1 MLESLACEKW
11 SCFSNNQYLEEAKKS
26 SKPGLVAQRKAYF
39 EALYNRNGAKK
50 PAALLEEQNA
60 ACNEPNVM
68 EETSRDSSNPPRIP
82 TRASANRLS
91 VHSPTA
97 PQEERRRSKPVD
109 DCSVSRRRIADGK
122 SHGIDHLKT
131 SGVSGPK
138 ARRPTVPSPFNLRCE
153 DRAAKRKEFFRKL
166 EEKTNAKILVSGRR
180 IADGKS
186 HGIDHLKTSG
196 VSGPKAQPPTVP
208 SSFSLRCEERAAKR
222 KEFFQKLEEKTNAK
236 EANKVYL
243 QAKNKISLTQPM
255 QVKMKLV
262 NLGHAQSEETRM
274 KIGNGVRM
282 GWERRRE
289 KLKLQETC
297 YFEWQNLIAEASR
310 KGFVGEEEKQWDSYE
325 ILDEQLEQEWL
336 ESVEQSRKMARPKG
350 SKRAPNSL
358 EQRRKISEA
367 ISAKW
372 AETCYFEWQNLI
384 AEASRKGFVGEE
396 EKQWDSYEILD
407 EQLEQE
413 WLESVEQSR
422 KMARP
427 KGSKRAPNSLEQ
439 RRKISEAIS
448 AKWAETCY
456 FEWQNLIAE
465 ASRKGFVGEEEKQ
478 WDSYEILDEQ
488 LEQEWLE
495 SVEQSRKMA
504 RPKGSKRAPNSLE
517 QRRKI
522 SEAISAKWAE
532 TCYFE
537 WQNLI
542 AEASRKGFVGEEE
555 KQWDSYE
562 ILDEQLEQE
571 WLESVEQSRKMAR
584 PKGSKRA
591 PNSLEQRRKISEAIS
606 AKWAETCYFEWQN
619 LIAEASRKGFVGE
632 EEKQWD
638 SYEILDEQLEQE
650 WLESVEQ
657 SRKMA
662 RPKGSKRAPNSLEQR
677 RKISEAISAKW
688 AETCYFEWQNLI
700 AEASRKGFVGEEE
713 KQWDSYEI
721 LDEQLEQEWLESV
734 EQSRKM
740 ARPKGSKRAP
750 NSLEQRRKISEAISA
765 KWAETKHGLLSKFYL
780 FPLGIP

>member
-1 MLESLACEKW
+1 MGESPTCLVRSFSQPAGTTSTEPKEGDPYCALTTSISFRRFMLESLACEKW

-82 TRASANRLS
+82 TRASANGLS
-91 VHSPTA
+91 VHSSTA
-97 PQEERRRSKPVD
+97 PQEERRRSTPVD

-138 ARRPTVPSPFNLRCE
+138 ARRPTVPSPFSLRCE
-153 DRAAKRKEFFRKL
+153 DRAAKRKEFFQKL

-196 VSGPKAQPPTVP
+196 VSGPKARPPTVP

-243 QAKNKISLTQPM
+243 QAKNKISPTQPM

-310 KGFVGEEEKQWDSYE
+310 KGFVGEEEKQWDSYK

-336 ESVEQSRKMARPKG
+336 DSVEQSRKMARPKG

-372 AETCYFEWQNLI
+372 ADPARAYVAFSAENRSIKRLAFRDRVCTALYKCHGTPVGAERKRKRRPSSERQPRTQSPTKKKANDTDNSAGNVTESQKRRTRLRSNMPLFKDPLASSKLEMIKNIRAERAAAENKKTEAIERAKLLKAEKVAKALEAAATKSPLAQASLFETRNLI
-384 AEASRKGFVGEE
+384 AKAIQSIEIGQIDSHGNGRHPSIALAELVNQAERK
-396 EKQWDSYEILD
+396 
-407 EQLEQE
+407 
-413 WLESVEQSR
+413 
-422 KMARP
+422 
-427 KGSKRAPNSLEQ
+427 
-439 RRKISEAIS
+439 
-448 AKWAETCY
+448 
-456 FEWQNLIAE
+456 
-465 ASRKGFVGEEEKQ
+465 
-478 WDSYEILDEQ
+478 
-488 LEQEWLE
+488 
-495 SVEQSRKMA
+495 
-504 RPKGSKRAPNSLE
+504 
-517 QRRKI
+517 
-522 SEAISAKWAE
+522 
-532 TCYFE
+532 
-537 WQNLI
+537 
-542 AEASRKGFVGEEE
+542 
-555 KQWDSYE
+555 
-562 ILDEQLEQE
+562 
-571 WLESVEQSRKMAR
+571 
-584 PKGSKRA
+584 
-591 PNSLEQRRKISEAIS
+591 
-606 AKWAETCYFEWQN
+606 
-619 LIAEASRKGFVGE
+619 
-632 EEKQWD
+632 
-638 SYEILDEQLEQE
+638 
-650 WLESVEQ
+650 
-657 SRKMA
+657 
-662 RPKGSKRAPNSLEQR
+662 
-677 RKISEAISAKW
+677 
-688 AETCYFEWQNLI
+688 
-700 AEASRKGFVGEEE
+700 
-713 KQWDSYEI
+713 
-721 LDEQLEQEWLESV
+721 
-734 EQSRKM
+734 
-740 ARPKGSKRAP
+740 
-750 NSLEQRRKISEAISA
+750 
-765 KWAETKHGLLSKFYL
+765 
-780 FPLGIP
+780 

>member
-1 MLESLACEKW
+1 MLESLAWEKW
-11 SCFSNNQYLEEAKKS
+11 PCFSNNRFLEEAKKS

-82 TRASANRLS
+82 TRASANGLS
-91 VHSPTA
+91 VHSSTAPQEERRRSKPVDDCSVQKLQASANGLSVHSSTA

-138 ARRPTVPSPFNLRCE
+138 ARRPTVPSPFSLRCE
-153 DRAAKRKEFFRKL
+153 DRAAKRKEFFQKL

-196 VSGPKAQPPTVP
+196 VSGPKARRPTVPSPFSLRCEDRAAKRKEFFQKLEEKTNAKILVSGRRIADGKSHGIDHLKTSGVSGPKARPPTVP

-274 KIGNGVRM
+274 KIGIGVRM

-310 KGFVGEEEKQWDSYE
+310 KGFVGEEEKQWNSYK

-336 ESVEQSRKMARPKG
+336 ESVEQRRKMARPKG
-350 SKRAPNSL
+350 SKRAPKSL

-372 AETCYFEWQNLI
+372 ADPVRAYVAFSAENAYRDRVCTALHKYHGTPVGAERKPKRRPRSSERQPRIQNPTKKKANDTDNSTGNVTESQKRRTRLRSNMPLFKDPLASSKLEMIKNIRAERAAAETKKTEAIERAKLLIAEAEKAAKALEAAATKSPLAQASLIETRNLI
-384 AEASRKGFVGEE
+384 AEAIQSIQSIEIGQIDSHGNGRHPSIASAELVNQAEKGNNPGVQGLSQRDNGEINGTQTVESSKSDYNDFGFGKFNFHDLLNGKE
-396 EKQWDSYEILD
+396 ELYQTSMSDYGLPPSELDGIIKQCSFT
-407 EQLEQE
+407 EQLSQ
-413 WLESVEQSR
+413 LELNGNGAEYQSR
-422 KMARP
+422 KEETP
-427 KGSKRAPNSLEQ
+427 PNS
-439 RRKISEAIS
+439 IPV
-448 AKWAETCY
+448 AKKWVRGR
-456 FEWQNLIAE
+456 L
-465 ASRKGFVGEEEKQ
+465 
-478 WDSYEILDEQ
+478 
-488 LEQEWLE
+488 
-495 SVEQSRKMA
+495 VEVVD
-504 RPKGSKRAPNSLE
+504 G
-517 QRRKI
+517 
-522 SEAISAKWAE
+522 
-532 TCYFE
+532 
-537 WQNLI
+537 
-542 AEASRKGFVGEEE
+542 
-555 KQWDSYE
+555 D
-562 ILDEQLEQE
+562 
-571 WLESVEQSRKMAR
+571 
-584 PKGSKRA
+584 
-591 PNSLEQRRKISEAIS
+591 
-606 AKWAETCYFEWQN
+606 
-619 LIAEASRKGFVGE
+619 
-632 EEKQWD
+632 
-638 SYEILDEQLEQE
+638 
-650 WLESVEQ
+650 
-657 SRKMA
+657 
-662 RPKGSKRAPNSLEQR
+662 
-677 RKISEAISAKW
+677 
-688 AETCYFEWQNLI
+688 
-700 AEASRKGFVGEEE
+700 
-713 KQWDSYEI
+713 
-721 LDEQLEQEWLESV
+721 
-734 EQSRKM
+734 
-740 ARPKGSKRAP
+740 
-750 NSLEQRRKISEAISA
+750 
-765 KWAETKHGLLSKFYL
+765 
-780 FPLGIP
+780 

>member
-1 MLESLACEKW
+1 MGESPTCLVRSFSQPAGTTSTEPEEGDPYCALTTSISFRRFMLESLACEKW

-68 EETSRDSSNPPRIP
+68 EKTSRDSLNPPRIP
-82 TRASANRLS
+82 TRASANGLS
-91 VHSPTA
+91 VHSSTA

-138 ARRPTVPSPFNLRCE
+138 ARRPTVPSPFSLRCE
-153 DRAAKRKEFFRKL
+153 DRAAKRKEFFQKL

-196 VSGPKAQPPTVP
+196 VSGPKARPPTVP

-310 KGFVGEEEKQWDSYE
+310 KGFVGEEEKQWDSYK

-372 AETCYFEWQNLI
+372 ADPARAYVAFSVENAYRDRVCTALYKYHGTPVGAERKRKRRPSSERQPRTQNPTKKKANDTDNSTGNVTESQKRRTRLRSSMPLFKDPLASSKLEMIKNIRAERAAAENKKTEAIERAKLLKAEAEKAAKALEAAATKSPLAQASLIETRNLI
-384 AEASRKGFVGEE
+384 AKAIQSIEIGQIDSHGNGRHPSIALAELVNQAERK
-396 EKQWDSYEILD
+396 
-407 EQLEQE
+407 
-413 WLESVEQSR
+413 
-422 KMARP
+422 
-427 KGSKRAPNSLEQ
+427 
-439 RRKISEAIS
+439 
-448 AKWAETCY
+448 
-456 FEWQNLIAE
+456 
-465 ASRKGFVGEEEKQ
+465 
-478 WDSYEILDEQ
+478 
-488 LEQEWLE
+488 
-495 SVEQSRKMA
+495 
-504 RPKGSKRAPNSLE
+504 
-517 QRRKI
+517 
-522 SEAISAKWAE
+522 
-532 TCYFE
+532 
-537 WQNLI
+537 
-542 AEASRKGFVGEEE
+542 
-555 KQWDSYE
+555 
-562 ILDEQLEQE
+562 
-571 WLESVEQSRKMAR
+571 
-584 PKGSKRA
+584 
-591 PNSLEQRRKISEAIS
+591 
-606 AKWAETCYFEWQN
+606 
-619 LIAEASRKGFVGE
+619 
-632 EEKQWD
+632 
-638 SYEILDEQLEQE
+638 
-650 WLESVEQ
+650 
-657 SRKMA
+657 
-662 RPKGSKRAPNSLEQR
+662 
-677 RKISEAISAKW
+677 
-688 AETCYFEWQNLI
+688 
-700 AEASRKGFVGEEE
+700 
-713 KQWDSYEI
+713 
-721 LDEQLEQEWLESV
+721 
-734 EQSRKM
+734 
-740 ARPKGSKRAP
+740 
-750 NSLEQRRKISEAISA
+750 
-765 KWAETKHGLLSKFYL
+765 
-780 FPLGIP
+780 

>member
-1 MLESLACEKW
+1 MGESPTCLVRSFSQPAGTTSTEPEEGDPYCALTTSISFRRFMLESLACEKR

-82 TRASANRLS
+82 TTASANGLS
-91 VHSPTA
+91 VHSSTA

-138 ARRPTVPSPFNLRCE
+138 ARRPTVPSPFSLRCE
-153 DRAAKRKEFFRKL
+153 DRAAKRKELFQFFQKL

-196 VSGPKAQPPTVP
+196 VSRPKARPPTVP

-243 QAKNKISLTQPM
+243 QAKNKQISLTQPM

-274 KIGNGVRM
+274 KIGNGVQT
-282 GWERRRE
+282 GWERRSE

-448 AKWAETCY
+448 AKWADPARAYVAFSAENAYRDRVCTALY
-456 FEWQNLIAE
+456 KYHGTPVGAERKRKRRPSSERQPRTQNPTKKKANDTDNSTGNVTESQKRRTRLRSNMPLFKDPLASSKLEMIKNIRAERAAAENKKTEAIERVKLLKAE
-465 ASRKGFVGEEEKQ
+465 AEKAAKA
-478 WDSYEILDEQ
+478 
-488 LEQEWLE
+488 LEAAATRSPLAQA
-495 SVEQSRKMA
+495 S
-504 RPKGSKRAPNSLE
+504 SL
-517 QRRKI
+517 K
-522 SEAISAKWAE
+522 
-532 TCYFE
+532 
-537 WQNLI
+537 
-542 AEASRKGFVGEEE
+542 
-555 KQWDSYE
+555 
-562 ILDEQLEQE
+562 
-571 WLESVEQSRKMAR
+571 
-584 PKGSKRA
+584 
-591 PNSLEQRRKISEAIS
+591 
-606 AKWAETCYFEWQN
+606 
-619 LIAEASRKGFVGE
+619 
-632 EEKQWD
+632 
-638 SYEILDEQLEQE
+638 
-650 WLESVEQ
+650 
-657 SRKMA
+657 
-662 RPKGSKRAPNSLEQR
+662 
-677 RKISEAISAKW
+677 
-688 AETCYFEWQNLI
+688 
-700 AEASRKGFVGEEE
+700 
-713 KQWDSYEI
+713 
-721 LDEQLEQEWLESV
+721 
-734 EQSRKM
+734 
-740 ARPKGSKRAP
+740 
-750 NSLEQRRKISEAISA
+750 
-765 KWAETKHGLLSKFYL
+765 
-780 FPLGIP
+780 LGIS

>member
-1 MLESLACEKW
+1 MGESPTCLVRSFSQPAGTTSTEPEEGDPYCALTTSISFRRFMLESLACEKW

-82 TRASANRLS
+82 TRASANGLS
-91 VHSPTA
+91 VHSSTA

-138 ARRPTVPSPFNLRCE
+138 ARRPTVPSPFSLRCE
-153 DRAAKRKEFFRKL
+153 DRATKRKEFFQKL

-186 HGIDHLKTSG
+186 HGMDHLKTSG
-196 VSGPKAQPPTVP
+196 VSGPKARPPTVP
-208 SSFSLRCEERAAKR
+208 SSLSLRCEERAAKR

-310 KGFVGEEEKQWDSYE
+310 KGFVGEEEKQWDSYK

-372 AETCYFEWQNLI
+372 ADPARAYVAFSAENAYRDRVCTALYKYHGTPVGAQRKRKRRPSSERQPRTQNPTKKKANGTDNSTGNVTESQKRRTRLRSNMPLFKDPLASSKLEMIKNIRAERAAAENKKTEAIERAKLLKAEAEKAAKALEAAATKSPLAQASLIETRNLI
-384 AEASRKGFVGEE
+384 AKAIQSIETGQIDSHGNGRHPSIALAELVNQAERK
-396 EKQWDSYEILD
+396 
-407 EQLEQE
+407 
-413 WLESVEQSR
+413 
-422 KMARP
+422 
-427 KGSKRAPNSLEQ
+427 
-439 RRKISEAIS
+439 
-448 AKWAETCY
+448 
-456 FEWQNLIAE
+456 
-465 ASRKGFVGEEEKQ
+465 
-478 WDSYEILDEQ
+478 
-488 LEQEWLE
+488 
-495 SVEQSRKMA
+495 
-504 RPKGSKRAPNSLE
+504 
-517 QRRKI
+517 
-522 SEAISAKWAE
+522 
-532 TCYFE
+532 
-537 WQNLI
+537 
-542 AEASRKGFVGEEE
+542 
-555 KQWDSYE
+555 
-562 ILDEQLEQE
+562 
-571 WLESVEQSRKMAR
+571 
-584 PKGSKRA
+584 
-591 PNSLEQRRKISEAIS
+591 
-606 AKWAETCYFEWQN
+606 
-619 LIAEASRKGFVGE
+619 
-632 EEKQWD
+632 
-638 SYEILDEQLEQE
+638 
-650 WLESVEQ
+650 
-657 SRKMA
+657 
-662 RPKGSKRAPNSLEQR
+662 
-677 RKISEAISAKW
+677 
-688 AETCYFEWQNLI
+688 
-700 AEASRKGFVGEEE
+700 
-713 KQWDSYEI
+713 
-721 LDEQLEQEWLESV
+721 
-734 EQSRKM
+734 
-740 ARPKGSKRAP
+740 
-750 NSLEQRRKISEAISA
+750 
-765 KWAETKHGLLSKFYL
+765 
-780 FPLGIP
+780 

>member
-1 MLESLACEKW
+1 MLESLAWEKW
-11 SCFSNNQYLEEAKKS
+11 PCFSNNRFLEEAKKS

-82 TRASANRLS
+82 TRASANGLS
-91 VHSPTA
+91 VHSSTAPQEERRRSKPVDDCSVQKLQASANGLSVHSSTA

-138 ARRPTVPSPFNLRCE
+138 ARRPTVPSPFSLRCE
-153 DRAAKRKEFFRKL
+153 DRAAKRKEFFQKL

-196 VSGPKAQPPTVP
+196 VSGPKARRPTVPSPFSLRCEDRAAKRKEFFQKLEEKTNAKILVSGRRIADGKSHGIDHLKTSGVSGPKARPPTVP

-274 KIGNGVRM
+274 KIGIGVRM

-310 KGFVGEEEKQWDSYE
+310 KGFVGEEEKQWNSYK

-336 ESVEQSRKMARPKG
+336 ESVEQRRKMARPKG
-350 SKRAPNSL
+350 SKRAPKSL

-372 AETCYFEWQNLI
+372 ADPAYRDRVCTALHKYHGTPVGAERKPKRRPRSSERQPRIQNPTKKKANDTDNSTGNVTESQKRRTRLRSNMPLFKDPLASSKLEMIKNIRAERAAAETKKTEAIERAKLLIAEAEKAAKALEAAATKSPLAQASLIETRNLI
-384 AEASRKGFVGEE
+384 AEAIQSIQSIEIGQIDSHGNGRHPSIASAELVNQAEKGNNPGVQGLSQRDNGEINGTQTVESSKSDYNDFGFGKFNFHDLLNGKE
-396 EKQWDSYEILD
+396 ELYQTSMSDYGLPPSELDGIIKQCSFT
-407 EQLEQE
+407 EQLSQ
-413 WLESVEQSR
+413 LELNGNGAEYQSR
-422 KMARP
+422 KEETP
-427 KGSKRAPNSLEQ
+427 PNS
-439 RRKISEAIS
+439 IPV
-448 AKWAETCY
+448 AKKWVRGR
-456 FEWQNLIAE
+456 L
-465 ASRKGFVGEEEKQ
+465 
-478 WDSYEILDEQ
+478 
-488 LEQEWLE
+488 
-495 SVEQSRKMA
+495 VEVVD
-504 RPKGSKRAPNSLE
+504 G
-517 QRRKI
+517 
-522 SEAISAKWAE
+522 
-532 TCYFE
+532 
-537 WQNLI
+537 
-542 AEASRKGFVGEEE
+542 
-555 KQWDSYE
+555 D
-562 ILDEQLEQE
+562 
-571 WLESVEQSRKMAR
+571 
-584 PKGSKRA
+584 
-591 PNSLEQRRKISEAIS
+591 
-606 AKWAETCYFEWQN
+606 
-619 LIAEASRKGFVGE
+619 
-632 EEKQWD
+632 
-638 SYEILDEQLEQE
+638 
-650 WLESVEQ
+650 
-657 SRKMA
+657 
-662 RPKGSKRAPNSLEQR
+662 
-677 RKISEAISAKW
+677 
-688 AETCYFEWQNLI
+688 
-700 AEASRKGFVGEEE
+700 
-713 KQWDSYEI
+713 
-721 LDEQLEQEWLESV
+721 
-734 EQSRKM
+734 
-740 ARPKGSKRAP
+740 
-750 NSLEQRRKISEAISA
+750 
-765 KWAETKHGLLSKFYL
+765 
-780 FPLGIP
+780 

>member
-1 MLESLACEKW
+1 MGESPTCLVRSFSQPAGTTSTEPEEGDPYCALTTSISFRRFMLESLACEKRP
-11 SCFSNNQYLEEAKKS
+11 CFSNNQYLEEAKKS

-82 TRASANRLS
+82 TRASANGLS
-91 VHSPTA
+91 VHSSTA

-138 ARRPTVPSPFNLRCE
+138 ARRPTVPSPFSLRCE
-153 DRAAKRKEFFRKL
+153 DRAAKRKEFFQKL

-196 VSGPKAQPPTVP
+196 VSGPKVRPPTVP

-274 KIGNGVRM
+274 KIGNGVQM

-372 AETCYFEWQNLI
+372 ADPARAYVAFSAENAYRDRVCTALYKYHGTPVGAERKRKRRPSSERQPRTQNPTKKKANDTDYSTGNVTESQKRRTRLRSNMPLFKDPLASSKLEMI
-384 AEASRKGFVGEE
+384 KNIRAERAAAENKKTEAIERAKLLKAEAEKAAKALEAAATRSPLAQASLIETRNLVAKAIQSIEIGQIDSHGNGRHPSIALAELINQAERK
-396 EKQWDSYEILD
+396 
-407 EQLEQE
+407 
-413 WLESVEQSR
+413 
-422 KMARP
+422 
-427 KGSKRAPNSLEQ
+427 
-439 RRKISEAIS
+439 
-448 AKWAETCY
+448 
-456 FEWQNLIAE
+456 
-465 ASRKGFVGEEEKQ
+465 
-478 WDSYEILDEQ
+478 
-488 LEQEWLE
+488 
-495 SVEQSRKMA
+495 
-504 RPKGSKRAPNSLE
+504 
-517 QRRKI
+517 
-522 SEAISAKWAE
+522 
-532 TCYFE
+532 
-537 WQNLI
+537 
-542 AEASRKGFVGEEE
+542 
-555 KQWDSYE
+555 
-562 ILDEQLEQE
+562 
-571 WLESVEQSRKMAR
+571 
-584 PKGSKRA
+584 
-591 PNSLEQRRKISEAIS
+591 
-606 AKWAETCYFEWQN
+606 
-619 LIAEASRKGFVGE
+619 
-632 EEKQWD
+632 
-638 SYEILDEQLEQE
+638 
-650 WLESVEQ
+650 
-657 SRKMA
+657 
-662 RPKGSKRAPNSLEQR
+662 
-677 RKISEAISAKW
+677 
-688 AETCYFEWQNLI
+688 
-700 AEASRKGFVGEEE
+700 
-713 KQWDSYEI
+713 
-721 LDEQLEQEWLESV
+721 
-734 EQSRKM
+734 
-740 ARPKGSKRAP
+740 
-750 NSLEQRRKISEAISA
+750 
-765 KWAETKHGLLSKFYL
+765 
-780 FPLGIP
+780 

>member
-1 MLESLACEKW
+1 MGESPTCLVRSFSQPAGTTSTEPEEGDPYCALTTSISFRRFMLESLACEKR

-82 TRASANRLS
+82 TTASANGLS
-91 VHSPTA
+91 VHSSTA

-138 ARRPTVPSPFNLRCE
+138 ARCPTVPSPFSLRCE
-153 DRAAKRKEFFRKL
+153 DRAAKRKELFQFFQKL

-196 VSGPKAQPPTVP
+196 VSRPKARPPTVP

-243 QAKNKISLTQPM
+243 QAKNKQISLTQPM

-274 KIGNGVRM
+274 KIGNGVQT
-282 GWERRRE
+282 GWERRSE

-372 AETCYFEWQNLI
+372 ADPARAYVAFSAENAYRDRVCTALYKYHGTPVGAERKRKRRPSSERQPRTQNPTKKKANDTDNSTGNVTESQKRRTRLRSNMPLFKDPLASSKLEMI
-384 AEASRKGFVGEE
+384 KNIRAERAAAENKKTEAIERVKLLKAEA
-396 EKQWDSYEILD
+396 EKAAKA
-407 EQLEQE
+407 LEAAATRSPLAQA
-413 WLESVEQSR
+413 S
-422 KMARP
+422 
-427 KGSKRAPNSLEQ
+427 SL
-439 RRKISEAIS
+439 K
-448 AKWAETCY
+448 
-456 FEWQNLIAE
+456 
-465 ASRKGFVGEEEKQ
+465 
-478 WDSYEILDEQ
+478 
-488 LEQEWLE
+488 
-495 SVEQSRKMA
+495 
-504 RPKGSKRAPNSLE
+504 
-517 QRRKI
+517 
-522 SEAISAKWAE
+522 
-532 TCYFE
+532 
-537 WQNLI
+537 
-542 AEASRKGFVGEEE
+542 
-555 KQWDSYE
+555 
-562 ILDEQLEQE
+562 
-571 WLESVEQSRKMAR
+571 
-584 PKGSKRA
+584 
-591 PNSLEQRRKISEAIS
+591 
-606 AKWAETCYFEWQN
+606 
-619 LIAEASRKGFVGE
+619 
-632 EEKQWD
+632 
-638 SYEILDEQLEQE
+638 
-650 WLESVEQ
+650 
-657 SRKMA
+657 
-662 RPKGSKRAPNSLEQR
+662 
-677 RKISEAISAKW
+677 
-688 AETCYFEWQNLI
+688 
-700 AEASRKGFVGEEE
+700 
-713 KQWDSYEI
+713 
-721 LDEQLEQEWLESV
+721 
-734 EQSRKM
+734 
-740 ARPKGSKRAP
+740 
-750 NSLEQRRKISEAISA
+750 
-765 KWAETKHGLLSKFYL
+765 
-780 FPLGIP
+780 LGIS

>member
-1 MLESLACEKW
+1 MGESPTCLVRSFSQPAGTTSTEPEEGDPYCALTTSISFRRFMLESLACEKR

-82 TRASANRLS
+82 TTASANGLS
-91 VHSPTA
+91 VHSSTA

-138 ARRPTVPSPFNLRCE
+138 ARCPTVPSPFSLRCE
-153 DRAAKRKEFFRKL
+153 DRAAKRKELFQFFQKL

-196 VSGPKAQPPTVP
+196 VSRPKARPPTVP

-274 KIGNGVRM
+274 KIGNGVQT
-282 GWERRRE
+282 GWERRSE

-372 AETCYFEWQNLI
+372 ADPARAYVAFSAENAYRDRVCTALYKYHGTPVGAERKRKRRPSSERQPRTQNPTKKKANDTDNSTGNVTESQKRRTRLRSNMPLFKDPLASSKLEMI
-384 AEASRKGFVGEE
+384 KNIRAERAAAENKKTEAIERVKLLKAEA
-396 EKQWDSYEILD
+396 EKAAKA
-407 EQLEQE
+407 LEAAATRSPLAQA
-413 WLESVEQSR
+413 S
-422 KMARP
+422 
-427 KGSKRAPNSLEQ
+427 SL
-439 RRKISEAIS
+439 K
-448 AKWAETCY
+448 
-456 FEWQNLIAE
+456 
-465 ASRKGFVGEEEKQ
+465 
-478 WDSYEILDEQ
+478 
-488 LEQEWLE
+488 
-495 SVEQSRKMA
+495 
-504 RPKGSKRAPNSLE
+504 
-517 QRRKI
+517 
-522 SEAISAKWAE
+522 
-532 TCYFE
+532 
-537 WQNLI
+537 
-542 AEASRKGFVGEEE
+542 
-555 KQWDSYE
+555 
-562 ILDEQLEQE
+562 
-571 WLESVEQSRKMAR
+571 
-584 PKGSKRA
+584 
-591 PNSLEQRRKISEAIS
+591 
-606 AKWAETCYFEWQN
+606 
-619 LIAEASRKGFVGE
+619 
-632 EEKQWD
+632 
-638 SYEILDEQLEQE
+638 
-650 WLESVEQ
+650 
-657 SRKMA
+657 
-662 RPKGSKRAPNSLEQR
+662 
-677 RKISEAISAKW
+677 
-688 AETCYFEWQNLI
+688 
-700 AEASRKGFVGEEE
+700 
-713 KQWDSYEI
+713 
-721 LDEQLEQEWLESV
+721 
-734 EQSRKM
+734 
-740 ARPKGSKRAP
+740 
-750 NSLEQRRKISEAISA
+750 
-765 KWAETKHGLLSKFYL
+765 
-780 FPLGIP
+780 LGIS

>member
-1 MLESLACEKW
+1 MGESPTCLVRSFSQPAGTTSTEPEEGDPYCALTTSISFRRFMLESLACEKW

-39 EALYNRNGAKK
+39 EALCNRNGAKK

-82 TRASANRLS
+82 TTASANGLS
-91 VHSPTA
+91 VHSSTA

-138 ARRPTVPSPFNLRCE
+138 ARRPTVPSPFSLRCE
-153 DRAAKRKEFFRKL
+153 DRAAKRKEFFQKL

-186 HGIDHLKTSG
+186 HGIDHLKTSS
-196 VSGPKAQPPTVP
+196 VSGPKARPPTVP

-282 GWERRRE
+282 RWERCRE

-310 KGFVGEEEKQWDSYE
+310 KGFVGEEEKQWDSYK

-336 ESVEQSRKMARPKG
+336 ESVEQSRKMARLKG

-372 AETCYFEWQNLI
+372 ADPARAYVAFSAENAYRDRVCTAIYKCHGTPVGAERKRKRRPSSERQPRTQNPTKKKANDTDNSTGNVTESQKRRTRLRSIMPLFKDPLASSKLEMIKNIRAERAAAENNKIEAIERAKLLKAEAEKAAKALEAAATKSPLAQASLIETRNLI
-384 AEASRKGFVGEE
+384 AKAIQSIEIGQIDSHGNGRHPSIALAELVNQAKRK
-396 EKQWDSYEILD
+396 
-407 EQLEQE
+407 
-413 WLESVEQSR
+413 
-422 KMARP
+422 
-427 KGSKRAPNSLEQ
+427 
-439 RRKISEAIS
+439 
-448 AKWAETCY
+448 
-456 FEWQNLIAE
+456 
-465 ASRKGFVGEEEKQ
+465 
-478 WDSYEILDEQ
+478 
-488 LEQEWLE
+488 
-495 SVEQSRKMA
+495 
-504 RPKGSKRAPNSLE
+504 
-517 QRRKI
+517 
-522 SEAISAKWAE
+522 
-532 TCYFE
+532 
-537 WQNLI
+537 
-542 AEASRKGFVGEEE
+542 
-555 KQWDSYE
+555 
-562 ILDEQLEQE
+562 
-571 WLESVEQSRKMAR
+571 
-584 PKGSKRA
+584 
-591 PNSLEQRRKISEAIS
+591 
-606 AKWAETCYFEWQN
+606 
-619 LIAEASRKGFVGE
+619 
-632 EEKQWD
+632 
-638 SYEILDEQLEQE
+638 
-650 WLESVEQ
+650 
-657 SRKMA
+657 
-662 RPKGSKRAPNSLEQR
+662 
-677 RKISEAISAKW
+677 
-688 AETCYFEWQNLI
+688 
-700 AEASRKGFVGEEE
+700 
-713 KQWDSYEI
+713 
-721 LDEQLEQEWLESV
+721 
-734 EQSRKM
+734 
-740 ARPKGSKRAP
+740 
-750 NSLEQRRKISEAISA
+750 
-765 KWAETKHGLLSKFYL
+765 
-780 FPLGIP
+780 

>member
-1 MLESLACEKW
+1 MGESPTCLVRSFSQPAGTTSTEPEEGDPYCALTTSISFRRFMLESLACEKW

-39 EALYNRNGAKK
+39 EDLYNRNGAKK

-82 TRASANRLS
+82 TRASANGLS
-91 VHSPTA
+91 VHSSTA

-109 DCSVSRRRIADGK
+109 DCSVSRRRIVDGK

-138 ARRPTVPSPFNLRCE
+138 ARRPTVPSPFSLRCE
-153 DRAAKRKEFFRKL
+153 DRAAKRKEFFQKL

-180 IADGKS
+180 IVDGKS

-196 VSGPKAQPPTVP
+196 VSRPKARPPTVP

-310 KGFVGEEEKQWDSYE
+310 KGFVGEEEKQWDSYK

-372 AETCYFEWQNLI
+372 ADPARAYVAFSAENAYCDRVCTALYKYHGTPVGAERKRKRRPSSERQPRTQNPTKKKANDTDNSTGNVTESQKHRTRLSSNMPLFKDPFASSKLEMIKNIRAERAAAENKKTEAIERAKLLKAEAEKAAKALEAAATKSPLAQASLIETRNLI
-384 AEASRKGFVGEE
+384 AKAIQSIEIGQIDSHGNGRHPSIALTELVNQAERK
-396 EKQWDSYEILD
+396 
-407 EQLEQE
+407 
-413 WLESVEQSR
+413 
-422 KMARP
+422 
-427 KGSKRAPNSLEQ
+427 
-439 RRKISEAIS
+439 
-448 AKWAETCY
+448 
-456 FEWQNLIAE
+456 
-465 ASRKGFVGEEEKQ
+465 
-478 WDSYEILDEQ
+478 
-488 LEQEWLE
+488 
-495 SVEQSRKMA
+495 
-504 RPKGSKRAPNSLE
+504 
-517 QRRKI
+517 
-522 SEAISAKWAE
+522 
-532 TCYFE
+532 
-537 WQNLI
+537 
-542 AEASRKGFVGEEE
+542 
-555 KQWDSYE
+555 
-562 ILDEQLEQE
+562 
-571 WLESVEQSRKMAR
+571 
-584 PKGSKRA
+584 
-591 PNSLEQRRKISEAIS
+591 
-606 AKWAETCYFEWQN
+606 
-619 LIAEASRKGFVGE
+619 
-632 EEKQWD
+632 
-638 SYEILDEQLEQE
+638 
-650 WLESVEQ
+650 
-657 SRKMA
+657 
-662 RPKGSKRAPNSLEQR
+662 
-677 RKISEAISAKW
+677 
-688 AETCYFEWQNLI
+688 
-700 AEASRKGFVGEEE
+700 
-713 KQWDSYEI
+713 
-721 LDEQLEQEWLESV
+721 
-734 EQSRKM
+734 
-740 ARPKGSKRAP
+740 
-750 NSLEQRRKISEAISA
+750 
-765 KWAETKHGLLSKFYL
+765 
-780 FPLGIP
+780 

>member
-1 MLESLACEKW
+1 MGESPTCLVRSFSQPAGTTSTEPEEGDPYCALTTSISFRRFMLESLACEKW

-50 PAALLEEQNA
+50 PAALLEEQTA

-82 TRASANRLS
+82 TRASANGLS
-91 VHSPTA
+91 VHSSTA

-109 DCSVSRRRIADGK
+109 DCSVSRKRIVDGK

-138 ARRPTVPSPFNLRCE
+138 ARRPTVPSPFSLRCE

-196 VSGPKAQPPTVP
+196 ISGPKARPPTVP

-282 GWERRRE
+282 GWERCRE

-310 KGFVGEEEKQWDSYE
+310 KGFVGEEEKQWDSYK

-336 ESVEQSRKMARPKG
+336 ESVEQSRKMARLKG

-372 AETCYFEWQNLI
+372 ADPARAYVAFSAENAYRDRVCTALYKYHDTPVGAERKRKRRPSSERQPRTQNPTKKKANDTDNSTGNVTESQKRRTRLRSNMPLFKDPLASSKLEMIKNIRAERAAAENKKTEAIERAKLLKAEAEKAAKALEAAATKSPLAQVSLIETRNLI
-384 AEASRKGFVGEE
+384 AKAIQSIEIGQIDSHGNGRHPSIALAELVNQAERK
-396 EKQWDSYEILD
+396 
-407 EQLEQE
+407 
-413 WLESVEQSR
+413 
-422 KMARP
+422 
-427 KGSKRAPNSLEQ
+427 
-439 RRKISEAIS
+439 
-448 AKWAETCY
+448 
-456 FEWQNLIAE
+456 
-465 ASRKGFVGEEEKQ
+465 
-478 WDSYEILDEQ
+478 
-488 LEQEWLE
+488 
-495 SVEQSRKMA
+495 
-504 RPKGSKRAPNSLE
+504 
-517 QRRKI
+517 
-522 SEAISAKWAE
+522 
-532 TCYFE
+532 
-537 WQNLI
+537 
-542 AEASRKGFVGEEE
+542 
-555 KQWDSYE
+555 
-562 ILDEQLEQE
+562 
-571 WLESVEQSRKMAR
+571 
-584 PKGSKRA
+584 
-591 PNSLEQRRKISEAIS
+591 
-606 AKWAETCYFEWQN
+606 
-619 LIAEASRKGFVGE
+619 
-632 EEKQWD
+632 
-638 SYEILDEQLEQE
+638 
-650 WLESVEQ
+650 
-657 SRKMA
+657 
-662 RPKGSKRAPNSLEQR
+662 
-677 RKISEAISAKW
+677 
-688 AETCYFEWQNLI
+688 
-700 AEASRKGFVGEEE
+700 
-713 KQWDSYEI
+713 
-721 LDEQLEQEWLESV
+721 
-734 EQSRKM
+734 
-740 ARPKGSKRAP
+740 
-750 NSLEQRRKISEAISA
+750 
-765 KWAETKHGLLSKFYL
+765 
-780 FPLGIP
+780 

>member
-1 MLESLACEKW
+1 MGKSPTCLVRSFSQPAGTTSTEPEEGDPYCALTTSISFRRFMLESLACEKW
-11 SCFSNNQYLEEAKKS
+11 SCFSNNQYLEEDKKS

-60 ACNEPNVM
+60 ACNEPNDM

-82 TRASANRLS
+82 TRASANGLS
-91 VHSPTA
+91 VHSSTA

-138 ARRPTVPSPFNLRCE
+138 ARRPTVPSPFSLRCE
-153 DRAAKRKEFFRKL
+153 DRAAKRKEFFQKL

-196 VSGPKAQPPTVP
+196 VSGPKARPPTVP

-310 KGFVGEEEKQWDSYE
+310 KGFVGEEEKQWDSYK

-372 AETCYFEWQNLI
+372 ADPARAYVAFSAENAYRVRVCTALYKYHGTPVGAERKRKRRPSSERQPRTQNPTKKKANDTDNSTGNVTESQKRRTRLRSNMPLFKDPLASSKLEMI
-384 AEASRKGFVGEE
+384 KNIRAERAAAENKKTEAIQRAKLLKAEAEKAAKAFEAAATKSPLAQASLIETRNVIAKAIQSIEIGQIDSHGNGRHPSIALAELVNQAERK
-396 EKQWDSYEILD
+396 
-407 EQLEQE
+407 
-413 WLESVEQSR
+413 
-422 KMARP
+422 
-427 KGSKRAPNSLEQ
+427 
-439 RRKISEAIS
+439 
-448 AKWAETCY
+448 
-456 FEWQNLIAE
+456 
-465 ASRKGFVGEEEKQ
+465 
-478 WDSYEILDEQ
+478 
-488 LEQEWLE
+488 
-495 SVEQSRKMA
+495 
-504 RPKGSKRAPNSLE
+504 
-517 QRRKI
+517 
-522 SEAISAKWAE
+522 
-532 TCYFE
+532 
-537 WQNLI
+537 
-542 AEASRKGFVGEEE
+542 
-555 KQWDSYE
+555 
-562 ILDEQLEQE
+562 
-571 WLESVEQSRKMAR
+571 
-584 PKGSKRA
+584 
-591 PNSLEQRRKISEAIS
+591 
-606 AKWAETCYFEWQN
+606 
-619 LIAEASRKGFVGE
+619 
-632 EEKQWD
+632 
-638 SYEILDEQLEQE
+638 
-650 WLESVEQ
+650 
-657 SRKMA
+657 
-662 RPKGSKRAPNSLEQR
+662 
-677 RKISEAISAKW
+677 
-688 AETCYFEWQNLI
+688 
-700 AEASRKGFVGEEE
+700 
-713 KQWDSYEI
+713 
-721 LDEQLEQEWLESV
+721 
-734 EQSRKM
+734 
-740 ARPKGSKRAP
+740 
-750 NSLEQRRKISEAISA
+750 
-765 KWAETKHGLLSKFYL
+765 
-780 FPLGIP
+780 